1 MSHPTPTT
9 TAHNHPTQEIA
20 VSDST
25 TKAPRPRIT
34 PETADLSDPLWTNA
48 HLRRYLHCGSTAL
61 VAIKDKAGF
70 PAAVQIGGLQRYPA
84 EQVKAYVLAQQTQ
97 PTTTTLEGTQP

>member
-1 MSHPTPTT
+1 MSHHTPTT
-9 TAHNHPTQEIA
+9 THLNKQEPA
-20 VSDST
+20 VSAST
-25 TKAPRPRIT
+25 TTHPRPRIT

-48 HLRRYLHCGSTAL
+48 HLRRYLRCGSTAL

-70 PAAVQIGGLQRYPA
+70 PTAVQIGGLQRYPA

-97 PTTTTLEGTQP
+97 PTTPLEGTQP